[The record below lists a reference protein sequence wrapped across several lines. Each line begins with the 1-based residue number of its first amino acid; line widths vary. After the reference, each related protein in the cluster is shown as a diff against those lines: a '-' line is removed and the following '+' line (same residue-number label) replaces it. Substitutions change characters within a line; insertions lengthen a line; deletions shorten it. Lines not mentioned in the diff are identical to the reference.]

1 MERDNSGSFSMLR
14 FPIMAGPLDK
24 MGPQPRKSLPEHFP
38 KLTEDHKPGR
48 DCLQVN
54 YNIENICQCLKF

>member
-1 MERDNSGSFSMLR
+1 MERDDSGSFSMLR

-48 DCLQVN
+48 ECLQVN
-54 YNIENICQCLKF
+54 YS